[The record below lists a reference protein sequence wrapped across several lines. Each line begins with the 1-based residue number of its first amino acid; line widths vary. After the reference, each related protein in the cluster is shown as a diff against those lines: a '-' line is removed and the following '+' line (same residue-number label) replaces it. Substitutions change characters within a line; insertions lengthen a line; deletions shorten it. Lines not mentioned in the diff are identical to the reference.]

1 MKRRTLLS
9 WVVAATGVA
18 LRTDGAQATPE
29 AAAKDLLG
37 GMRKFRADLS
47 AANQP
52 MVTVSSG
59 RGVAEFD
66 FDIASETISWTISF
80 EKPTSPVTAITL
92 HGPAQPG
99 TNAAAFMTLGRG
111 PRGSSVTGRSA
122 IGAGEV
128 QYMLLG
134 WTYVLISTQRYP
146 DGEMR
151 GKVDI
156 VPRPPQ
162 E

>member
-1 MKRRTLLS
+1 MKRRLLLS

-18 LRTDGAQATPE
+18 LRADDAQASPE

-37 GMRKFRADLS
+37 GVRKFRADLS

-52 MVTVSSG
+52 TVTASQG
-59 RGVAEFD
+59 RGVAEFH
-66 FDIASETISWTISF
+66 FDIANETISWTVSF
-80 EKPTSPVTAITL
+80 EKLTSPVIAITL

-99 TNAAAFMTLGRG
+99 TNAASLMTLGRT
-111 PRGSSVTGRSA
+111 PRESSITGRSG

-134 WTYVLISTQRYP
+134 WTYVLISTQRFP
-146 DGEMR
+146 DGEVR

-156 VPRPPQ
+156 VPRTPQ